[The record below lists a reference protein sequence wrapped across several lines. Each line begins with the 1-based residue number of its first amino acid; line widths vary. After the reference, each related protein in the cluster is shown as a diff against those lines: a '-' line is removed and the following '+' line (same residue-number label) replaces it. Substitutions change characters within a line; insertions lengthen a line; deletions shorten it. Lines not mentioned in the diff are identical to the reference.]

1 MPPAVVMN
9 DRIMGQC
16 AAHMIPSPVGAPMP
30 SPPLPFSAPLL
41 TGLAT
46 TVLIGGKPAAVQ
58 GSSGLNTPPHVGL
71 HPSDPNMAPP
81 TQQGRV
87 VMGSTRVQIE
97 GKGAAYSGCQ
107 VAMCNMVP
115 GTIQGSAANVQIG
128 P

>member
-16 AAHMIPSPVGAPMP
+16 AIHMIPGPLGAPIP
-30 SPPLPFSAPLL
+30 SPPLPFSAPLVM
-41 TGLAT
+41 GLAT

-58 GSSGLNTPPHVGL
+58 GSSGQNTPPHAGL
-71 HPSDPNMAPP
+71 HPSDPNFAPP
-81 TQQGRV
+81 SQQGRV
-87 VMGSTRVQIE
+87 VMGSTRVLFD

-115 GTIQGSAANVQIG
+115 GMVQGSASNVQIG